1 MHYRR
6 ALQLNADLPAALVD
20 LAWILATS
28 ERHDV
33 RAPDEAVRLAE
44 HAAQVTKQQDA
55 LVLDTLAVAYFSA
68 NRLDQAISTA
78 QAALDLAST
87 TGRDDLAADIRRR
100 LESLKRERR

>member
-1 MHYRR
+1 MTRR
-6 ALQLNADLPAALVD
+6 CWGILREREHSPGRETDDAEILGLTGKALESKGFDVK
-20 LAWILATS
+20 IL
-28 ERHDV
+28 D
-33 RAPDEAVRLAE
+33 P
-44 HAAQVTKQQDA
+44 DA